1 MKSTGKHEIYYGIL
15 DGSLKSPNSHLFLC
29 SGSSIFQWQVGSNSW
44 LEHPL
49 DIPRIFRIVFFKGEM
64 FARDHL
70 DGLHTIRLAPQLS
83 IHEVDIDWTE
93 YWREDSVVGRAVMY
107 WLVVCGDMFLM
118 VDLSMSTDRPIVF
131 FRVFRL
137 DFSIVPPKWV
147 KVENLGNHAIFVSF
161 DQRNPA
167 FCCTDPERWRRKSNC
182 IYVATQS
189 KKNDKPWTVVELGQ
203 AVSSRNWRPVVY
215 PDAYPYGNPGR
226 PDNLWV
232 FPSLVY
238 DVGL

>member
-1 MKSTGKHEIYYGIL
+1 MHYLGCSYGNLIFSNSNQCLLVDVFGFTTVRPPKLKSTGKHEIYYGIL

-49 DIPRIFRIVFFKGEM
+49 DIPSIFRIVFFKGEM

-93 YWREDSVVGRAVMY
+93 YWREDSVVGRTVMY

-118 VDLSMSTDRPIVF
+118 VDLSMSTDRPTVF

-167 FCCTDPERWRRKSNC
+167 FCC
-182 IYVATQS
+182 
-189 KKNDKPWTVVELGQ
+189 
-203 AVSSRNWRPVVY
+203 PV
-215 PDAYPYGNPGR
+215 
-226 PDNLWV
+226 
-232 FPSLVY
+232 
-238 DVGL
+238 